1 MADIRIEK
9 KRPVWPWILLIIILA
24 VAAFLYLYGSMDSEE
39 TDEKDTEIEEVTAMT
54 LQLGLHENAKEI
66 C

>member
-24 VAAFLYLYGSMDSEE
+24 VVVFLYLYGSMDSEE
-39 TDEKDTEIEEVTAMT
+39 KDEKDTEIEEVTAMT
-54 LQLGLHENAKEI
+54 PQLDLHENAKEI